1 MVRSPMQ
8 VDDEFR
14 KRIIKIQ
21 KEIMK
26 KQGKFKSIPSITNA
40 MASMPELDMI
50 EQKLLG
56 NVAQIEFK
64 INFDGRKK
72 R

>member
-8 VDDEFR
+8 VDESFR
-14 KRIIKIQ
+14 KRIKKIQ
-21 KEIMK
+21 EEIM
-26 KQGKFKSIPSITNA
+26 GKEKRFESIPKITNRIIK
-40 MASMPELDMI
+40 MPEFDMI

-56 NVAQIEFK
+56 NVNQIEFK

-72 R
+72 